1 MSIKSK
7 NINNFY
13 KVRKALIIIG
23 LLLLIIYKLLEPFQ
37 YLNLSLM
44 CLAITIVLIHA
55 FEIKNYYNKLEK
67 IDYRFKLRKSI
78 KKTSKRK
85 YYLSIIISVLFYG
98 LSFVDIPFQN
108 NALPDNS
115 TIYIIIF
122 ILTSVFTT
130 LFDGDYSYYFF
141 ADNTIYKPGYELNK
155 IDWREIKSIDFT
167 DSDTIIKLN
176 FYKDN
181 TIAFDL
187 NEYVL
192 DETPETIIS
201 FLKSKSLK

>member
-1 MSIKSK
+1 MSIEGKT
-7 NINNFY
+7 INSFY

-37 YLNLSLM
+37 YLNLSLI
-44 CLAITIVLIHA
+44 CLAIIIVLIHA
-55 FEIKNYYNKLEK
+55 FEIKNYYNRLEK

-85 YYLSIIISVLFYG
+85 YYLSIVISVLFYG

-108 NALPDNS
+108 NALLDNS

-122 ILTSVFTT
+122 MLTSVFTT
-130 LFDGDYSYYFF
+130 LFDGDHSYYFF
-141 ADNTIYKPGYELNK
+141 ADDTIYKPGYELNK

-167 DSDTIIKLN
+167 DSDTIIKLS

-181 TIAFDL
+181 IIAFDL